1 MIVSGK
7 SVFDKQMAS
16 LTYYS
21 IMVIVSIVRCLP
33 LTVVARLGRFFGRIA
48 YSLDK
53 RHRIRTYENLRMV
66 FGDEWSDEKVRA
78 TAKENFLRLGEN
90 YASAIKAAY
99 MTDEQLRPYV
109 EVRGAAYLAD
119 PVGSPQLK
127 TRVIA
132 IGHFGNFE
140 LYARLGKFAGFSN
153 GATTYRA
160 LKNPGAN
167 RVMEELRER
176 SDLTYFERRKDV
188 DALKLRLREGGMALG
203 ILSDHHAGGG
213 GIPSDFLGHACSAT
227 PAPVVLAMR
236 YKADLYS
243 AVVYRTSLAHWLI
256 DIGPQIPLRNEKRLR
271 AVGDVTQEIQNLL
284 GEAVRRDPA
293 NWFWVHNRWRPVRPA
308 SPVSGEETGNKKSS
322 KKPTGA

>member
-1 MIVSGK
+1 
-7 SVFDKQMAS
+7 MAS

-21 IMVIVSIVRCLP
+21 IMAIVSVVRCLP
-33 LTVVARLGRFFGRIA
+33 LTVVARLGRFFGRVA

-53 RHRIRTYENLRMV
+53 RHRVRTIENLRMV
-66 FGDEWSDEKVRA
+66 FGDEWSDEKIESNARE
-78 TAKENFLRLGEN
+78 TFLRLGEN

-99 MTDEQLRPYV
+99 MSDEQLRPHV
-109 EVRGAAYLAD
+109 EVRGAPYLAD
-119 PVGSPQLK
+119 PIDGPQTK
-127 TRVIA
+127 NRIIA

-167 RVMEELRER
+167 RVLEELRDR

-188 DALKLRLREGGMALG
+188 DELKLRLREGGLALG

-213 GIPSDFLGHACSAT
+213 GIPSNFLGHACSAT

-243 AVVYRTSLAHWLI
+243 AVVYRTSLAHWTI
-256 DIGPQIPLRNEKRLR
+256 EIGPQIPLRSDGRLR
-271 AVGDVTQEIQNLL
+271 AVGDVTQEIQDLL
-284 GEAVRRDPA
+284 GDAVKRDPT
-293 NWFWVHNRWRPVRPA
+293 NWFWVHNRWRPVKPAQKTSIEKASDSNTTKRPA
-308 SPVSGEETGNKKSS
+308 K
-322 KKPTGA
+322 A